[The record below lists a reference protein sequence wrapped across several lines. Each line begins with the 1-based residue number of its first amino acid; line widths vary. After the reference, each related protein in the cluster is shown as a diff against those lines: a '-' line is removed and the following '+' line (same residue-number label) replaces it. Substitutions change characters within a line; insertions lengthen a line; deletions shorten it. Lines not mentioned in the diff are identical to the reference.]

1 MSTLRTERPIWF
13 VMALKGPTTLVVPVL
28 IGAFAILLS
37 AYARRRGWIG

>member
-1 MSTLRTERPIWF
+1 MSTLRTVRPIWF
-13 VMALKGPTTLVVPVL
+13 AMALKGPTMLAIPVL